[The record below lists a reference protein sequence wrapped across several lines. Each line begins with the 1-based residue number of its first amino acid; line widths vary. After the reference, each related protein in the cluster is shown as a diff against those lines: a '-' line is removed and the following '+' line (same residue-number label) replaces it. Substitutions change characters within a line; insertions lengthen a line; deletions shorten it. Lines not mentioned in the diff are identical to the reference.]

1 MNRRRSI
8 ALLSSALATLTTG
21 CSLQSDLPIYG
32 TVPFFRLTDQDG
44 KEFRSDELMDRIYVA
59 SFFFTTCNGPC
70 PRMNAQMKKI
80 QEQTDGLDVVRML
93 SITIDPKTDTP
104 AELRK
109 YAARFKADH
118 RRWHF
123 LTGDPVQLN
132 LLSDDTFHLQ
142 RIQTPTLDH
151 STRFILVDRR
161 ARIRGYYD
169 TSDATAIQSVLGDIQ
184 KLQKEIF

>member
-8 ALLSSALATLTTG
+8 AVLSSALATLGAG
-21 CSLQSDLPIYG
+21 CTVQSDLPIYG
-32 TVPFFRLTDQDG
+32 TVPFFRLTDQDA
-44 KEFRSDELMDRIYVA
+44 KEFRSDELMDRIWVA

-80 QEQTDGLDVVRML
+80 QEQTDGLDLVRML

-104 AELRK
+104 AELKR

-123 LTGDPVQLN
+123 LTGTADQLN
-132 LLSDDTFHLQ
+132 ALSDDTFHLQ
-142 RIQTPTLDH
+142 RVQTPTLDH
-151 STRFILVDRR
+151 STRFVLVDRKS
-161 ARIRGYYD
+161 RIRGYYD
-169 TSDATAIQSVLGDIQ
+169 TSDATAISSVLRDIQ